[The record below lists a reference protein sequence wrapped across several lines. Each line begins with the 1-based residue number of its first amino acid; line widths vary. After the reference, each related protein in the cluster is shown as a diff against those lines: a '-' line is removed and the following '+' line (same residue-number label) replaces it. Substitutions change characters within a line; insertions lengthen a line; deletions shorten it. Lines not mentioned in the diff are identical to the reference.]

1 MPGAGGGLNI
11 NLLQKVAEGRPEVT
25 FLEGEETPTPTAD
38 IAGGWQRTVAGRT
51 EGRSC
56 PVWSDEGLY
65 EEQPNTKDQ
74 F

>member
-25 FLEGEETPTPTAD
+25 FREGEETPTPTAD
-38 IAGGWQRTVAGRT
+38 IAGGWQRTVAAD
-51 EGRSC
+51 
-56 PVWSDEGLY
+56 PVWLD
-65 EEQPNTKDQ
+65 EQPNTEDQ